1 MTTRDEDEVSSDEE
15 DSGKDS
21 EELEITSS
29 EDEDSPGIEDSSA
42 DELEACFLE
51 DDEDFAFFEELERSI
66 LNHKPSIHR

>member
-21 EELEITSS
+21 E
-29 EDEDSPGIEDSSA
+29 
-42 DELEACFLE
+42 ELEACFLE